1 MAAARGGAGT
11 TNPFY
16 SLADLVKSNGI
27 DGQVFSLPKE
37 DLDDLLKELRLST
50 EMRLVM
56 HAHIRE
62 WKKNPQIAHDAIAAE
77 KERIAAEVEAAAKS
91 HTAARSKKA
100 AHR

>member
-1 MAAARGGAGT
+1 MAAARGGAG

-62 WKKNPQIAHDAIAAE
+62 WKKNPQIAHDAIQAE
-77 KERIAAEVEAAAKS
+77 KERIAAEAEAAAKS

>member
-1 MAAARGGAGT
+1 MAASRGGAGT
-11 TNPFY
+11 NPYY

-62 WKKNPQIAHDAIAAE
+62 WKKNPQMAQEAIQAE
-77 KERIAAEVEAAAKS
+77 KERQAAEAEAAAKAHNPS
-91 HTAARSKKA
+91 RSKKSA
-100 AHR
+100 QR